1 MRSSIGDNAMSNREQ
16 EDLLAKIKIL
26 YDEFPDFRNIRSMI
40 NVMYHAVEYA
50 PKNGSQLIDEQS
62 LDEMLTTVYPGL
74 RLRDS
79 IMAVPLS
86 EYMKIARESKD
97 VEKIKSSVEL
107 AINALLNFANV
118 SGKPAYTAPLQK
130 NGNFIDVTYDDF
142 VGKKTAVEIS
152 INEGNCPEFERPV
165 NRLSSEHVADN
176 LTIFSNNE
184 NIENSQR
191 TCASVTIDRHKLVDL
206 IYFNKVFKDNQMQ
219 EDDIERALALG
230 RSIKLY

>member
-1 MRSSIGDNAMSNREQ
+1 M
-16 EDLLAKIKIL
+16 L
-26 YDEFPDFRNIRSMI
+26 
-40 NVMYHAVEYA
+40 VE
-50 PKNGSQLIDEQS
+50 E
-62 LDEMLTTVYPGL
+62 
-74 RLRDS
+74 
-79 IMAVPLS
+79 
-86 EYMKIARESKD
+86 
-97 VEKIKSSVEL
+97 
-107 AINALLNFANV
+107 
-118 SGKPAYTAPLQK
+118 PAYTAPLQK

-152 INEGNCPEFERPV
+152 INEGNRPEFERPV

-184 NIENSQR
+184 NIENRQR

>member
-1 MRSSIGDNAMSNREQ
+1 MKISDIVLEYMRSGLGDKAMGNREQ

-50 PKNGSQLIDEQS
+50 AKNGSQLIHEQS

-86 EYMKIARESKD
+86 EFMKIARESKD

-118 SGKPAYTAPLQK
+118 SG
-130 NGNFIDVTYDDF
+130 
-142 VGKKTAVEIS
+142 
-152 INEGNCPEFERPV
+152 RPV
-165 NRLSSEHVADN
+165 IPLLYRRMATLS
-176 LTIFSNNE
+176 T
-184 NIENSQR
+184 
-191 TCASVTIDRHKLVDL
+191 
-206 IYFNKVFKDNQMQ
+206 
-219 EDDIERALALG
+219 
-230 RSIKLY
+230 

>member
-1 MRSSIGDNAMSNREQ
+1 M
-16 EDLLAKIKIL
+16 L
-26 YDEFPDFRNIRSMI
+26 
-40 NVMYHAVEYA
+40 VE
-50 PKNGSQLIDEQS
+50 
-62 LDEMLTTVYPGL
+62 
-74 RLRDS
+74 
-79 IMAVPLS
+79 
-86 EYMKIARESKD
+86 ES
-97 VEKIKSSVEL
+97 V
-107 AINALLNFANV
+107 N
-118 SGKPAYTAPLQK
+118 TAPLQK

-152 INEGNCPEFERPV
+152 INEGNRPEFEGPV
-165 NRLSSEHVADN
+165 NRLSSEYVADN

-184 NIENSQR
+184 NIENRQR